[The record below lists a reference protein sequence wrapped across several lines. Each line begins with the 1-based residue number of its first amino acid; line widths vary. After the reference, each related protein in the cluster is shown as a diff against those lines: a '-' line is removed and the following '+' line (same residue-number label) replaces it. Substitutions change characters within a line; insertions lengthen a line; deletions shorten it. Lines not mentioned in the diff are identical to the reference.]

1 MSEDPDLPSLRDLLA
16 ASVWRRPL
24 TQFAK
29 TTGLAVL
36 AVDSAGVVLVGP
48 VSPTPLADTLRTAG
62 LWGDDS
68 GTPLAAPVAAAIDE
82 SVRTGVLVQTRLA
95 DVLAIAAIPIVHDT
109 GVAGCVVAGGVYHE
123 PPSPAAIDRL
133 ATLLAIDAA
142 TLRDGLAAE
151 RPLAVE
157 SFTVYVQLLGHQ
169 VAAVLRERVEALR
182 ERAEADRLRQQA
194 GVAAAR
200 LATLEQA
207 TRDKDEFL
215 AVLSHELRTP
225 LTPILGWTRLL
236 RLGTLD
242 HDRTQVLGALLAIE
256 RNAEQELQIVD
267 EMLDFSRLVTN
278 RVQLELER
286 VHPSDT
292 LAAALAAVHPLMAGR
307 DLRLQLD
314 AADDLPYVRGD
325 SRRLQQILM
334 NLLTNAVKFT
344 GDGGTVTLGAR
355 REGDDVTISVSDT
368 GIGLADDE
376 LASLFDRLGP
386 RDSSTTRAPG
396 DLGIGLAVVKG
407 LVRLHG
413 GNVSAHS
420 AGPGRGATFV
430 VRLPALEAQA
440 EPETAVTSD
449 RADVVEASRTAERR
463 ILLVEDD
470 PDSLALLDFMLQL
483 EGFEVRSASSV
494 DEATAILSAWRPDV
508 IVSDIGMPT
517 ADGFE
522 LVRRVRAQAEQLGHL
537 PVLALTGFASAADR
551 SAALAGGFDA
561 HVPKPVDPDVLL
573 QTLRRLIVA

>member
-1 MSEDPDLPSLRDLLA
+1 MSPDPDLPALSDLLA
-16 ASVWRRPL
+16 ASVWGRPL
-24 TQFAK
+24 AQFAA

-36 AVDSAGVVLVGP
+36 AVDTGGAVLVGP
-48 VSPTPLADTLRTAG
+48 VSPTPLADVISTAG
-62 LWGDDS
+62 LWGTGS
-68 GTPLAAPVAAAIDE
+68 GTPLAAPVAAAIGE
-82 SVRTGVLVQTRLA
+82 SVRTGAIVQARLA
-95 DVLAIAAIPIVHDT
+95 DVLAIAAIPIVHGQ
-109 GVAGCVVAGGVYHE
+109 GVVGCVVAGGVCHE
-123 PPSPAAIDRL
+123 PPSSEASDRL
-133 ATLLAIDAA
+133 AALLDTNAA
-142 TLRDGLAAE
+142 TLRAV
-151 RPLAVE
+151 LAVE
-157 SFTVYVQLLGHQ
+157 RPIAAETFAVYVQLLGHL
-169 VAAVLRERVEALR
+169 VDALLHERVEALR
-182 ERAEADRLRQQA
+182 ERA
-194 GVAAAR
+194 
-200 LATLEQA
+200 TLEQA
-207 TRDKDEFL
+207 TRDRDEFL

-286 VHPSDT
+286 VHASDM

-314 AADDLPYVRGD
+314 AAEDLPYVHGD

-355 REGDDVTISVSDT
+355 RDGDAVILSVSDT
-368 GIGLADDE
+368 GIGLTDDA

-413 GNVSAHS
+413 GEVSAHS
-420 AGPGRGATFV
+420 TGPGRGATFV
-430 VRLPALEAQA
+430 VRLPALEVQA

-449 RADVVEASRTAERR
+449 AAAIVEAPRTTERR
-463 ILLVEDD
+463 VLLVEDD
-470 PDSLALLDFMLQL
+470 ADSLALLDFMLQL

-517 ADGFE
+517 ADGYE
-522 LVRRVRAQAEQLGHL
+522 LVRRVRAQAERLGHL

-551 SAALAGGFDA
+551 AAALAGGFDA
-561 HVPKPVDPDVLL
+561 HVTKPVDPDVLL
-573 QTLRRLIVA
+573 QTLRRLIGA